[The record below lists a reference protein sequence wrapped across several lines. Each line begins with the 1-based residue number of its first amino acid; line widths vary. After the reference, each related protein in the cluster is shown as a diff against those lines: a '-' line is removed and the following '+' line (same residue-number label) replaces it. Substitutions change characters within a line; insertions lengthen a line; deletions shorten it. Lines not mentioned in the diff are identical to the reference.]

1 MEKTVAVLN
10 QMEADGII
18 QRYAIGGAVAAAF
31 YMEPAQTYDLDVF
44 LVFPASTLGLITISP
59 IYSYLMA
66 RGYQPEGEAIN
77 IEGWPVQ
84 FLPAFNRLI
93 EEALTNAVEVAY
105 GATTTRVF
113 TAEYLAAIML
123 YTGRVKDHTRLLQ
136 LLTEGTVNHT
146 ALLDVI
152 AQHGLEAKWESFKR
166 RFLDTGVEKGN

>member
-1 MEKTVAVLN
+1 MEKTLAVLN
-10 QMEADGII
+10 QMEADGVIE
-18 QRYAIGGAVAAAF
+18 RYAIGGAIAATF

-84 FLPAFNRLI
+84 FLPAFNPLI
-93 EEALTNAVEVAY
+93 EEALESAAEVVY
-105 GATTTRVF
+105 ETTPTRVF

-123 YTGRVKDHTRLLQ
+123 YTGRAKDHARLVQ

-146 ALLDVI
+146 ALHDIIV
-152 AQHGLEAKWESFKR
+152 QHDLGTKWESFKR
-166 RFLDTGVEKGN
+166 RFLDTGVEKST